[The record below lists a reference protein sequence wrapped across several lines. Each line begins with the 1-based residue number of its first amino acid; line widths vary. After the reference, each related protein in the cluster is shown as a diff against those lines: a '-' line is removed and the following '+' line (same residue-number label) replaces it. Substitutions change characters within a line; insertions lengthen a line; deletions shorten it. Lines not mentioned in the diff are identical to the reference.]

1 MILKVE
7 LDKKEI
13 AKSLVHKPD
22 MLFHDGELAEVD
34 VTVTH
39 NIKGIE
45 DAIDALNSV
54 ADAIKNPKPGIK
66 GKLGVLNDNIKKT
79 FGEFLDEKKTDKKSV
94 ADAIDEVGEDYKPSK
109 NRFDPDDFLRTELG
123 MSLIEYVDQ
132 WADDMAWSVSAKHS
146 DANISVAIHKEYF
159 KIYQI
164 ALQQFYGI
172 SIRFEYHML
181 DDGENV
187 LKGYVYYLDKNKNE
201 DILFSVLK

>member
-79 FGEFLDEKKTDKKSV
+79 FSEFLDEKKSQE
-94 ADAIDEVGEDYKPSK
+94 DAEHQPKVDSFPTVDITLHNIPFWFEQGLSK
-109 NRFDPDDFLRTELG
+109 FV
-123 MSLIEYVDQ
+123 SLTQD
-132 WADDMAWSVSAKHS
+132 
-146 DANISVAIHKEYF
+146 
-159 KIYQI
+159 
-164 ALQQFYGI
+164 QQFNIIGAI
-172 SIRFEYHML
+172 CNFAMM
-181 DDGENV
+181 
-187 LKGYVYYLDKNKNE
+187 NE
-201 DILFSVLK
+201 DLKPE